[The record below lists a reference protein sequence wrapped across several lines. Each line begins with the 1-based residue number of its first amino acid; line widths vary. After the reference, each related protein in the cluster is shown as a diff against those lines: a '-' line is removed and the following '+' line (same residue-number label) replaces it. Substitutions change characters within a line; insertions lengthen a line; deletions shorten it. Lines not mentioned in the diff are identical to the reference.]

1 MHPSEQAAH
10 TLHAAAAAAVVVV
23 VVAADVRSVMVV
35 RLVVVVPNRGVVTRL
50 HTAVSSSS
58 TCSR

>member
-10 TLHAAAAAAVVVV
+10 TLHAAAAAVVVV
-23 VVAADVRSVMVV
+23 AAADVRSVMVV